1 MIKLPFALSVFM
13 AMLFATFSIVAV
25 ASVDNAMVQKYVSIY
40 NNRIDGSPEVIRSLV
55 GNERVELNVINGS
68 SVYRVG
74 FETENAR
81 VNRIS
86 DGGINNASIT
96 INATD
101 DAIDRIK
108 SSNDPIAEFQKERAD
123 NQVDV
128 TGHNLVTQLKLNL
141 AFSSL
146 LEFFYK
152 IFFG

>member
-1 MIKLPFALSVFM
+1 VILSVV
-13 AMLFATFSIVAV
+13 AGASID
-25 ASVDNAMVQKYVSIY
+25 SAMVQKYVSVY
-40 NNRIDGSPEVIRSLV
+40 NNRIGGSPEVIRSLV
-55 GNERVELNVINGS
+55 GNERVDLNVINDS

-81 VNRIS
+81 VSRIVE
-86 DGGINNASIT
+86 GGIDNPSIT

-108 SSNDPIAEFQKERAD
+108 SSDDPITEFQKERAD

-128 TGHNLVTQLKLNL
+128 TGHNLVTHLKLNL

-146 LEFFYK
+146 LEFFHK

>member
-1 MIKLPFALSVFM
+1 MRKLAFTLLVLNAMVFVIFSV
-13 AMLFATFSIVAV
+13 AAG
-25 ASVDNAMVQKYVSIY
+25 ASVDSAMVQKYVSVY

-55 GNERVELNVINGS
+55 GNERVELKIINGS
-68 SVYRVG
+68 SVHRVG
-74 FETENAR
+74 FETENAM
-81 VNRIS
+81 VSKIVE
-86 DGGINNASIT
+86 GGIDNPSIT

-108 SSNDPIAEFQKERAD
+108 SSDDPITEFQKERAD

-128 TGHNLVTQLKLNL
+128 TGHNLITQLKLNL

-146 LEFFYK
+146 LEFFDK